1 MFCVLVIGLLFEAGL
16 EGQGGSM
23 PVPRGALAVVA
34 PGGAAPAL
42 VSRYALQVPSR
53 VLLRDVGCR
62 RRNVLEEPGDF
73 GRVADRKG
81 ISLC

>member
-1 MFCVLVIGLLFEAGL
+1 MCSQWL
-16 EGQGGSM
+16 EGQGGST
-23 PVPRGALAVVA
+23 PVPRGALTVVA

-42 VSRYALQVPSR
+42 VSRCALQVPSR

-73 GRVADRKG
+73 GKVADRKG